1 MKTRFLFI
9 AALAATALCACQ
21 REKADIDGK
30 PVEVNVTILG
40 TVGTHDASG
49 LTRATSVT
57 YENESKVGNLQ
68 VYVFN
73 DGRLEDYRDAGE
85 AMTAQ
90 LTATSGQRTVWALV
104 NAPSIKDVSTESE
117 LKALVSK
124 LSENKTDGFV
134 MSGSTTQEL
143 KDGGTVPVTV
153 KRIVSRVSI
162 KKISTDFQYALA
174 QETLTVDGIYLIN
187 VAADNN
193 YAADGTPA
201 AWVNQLG
208 HKDNGYD
215 TFLYDKVGASVQN
228 SKAYEKE
235 HVFYP
240 YPNPT
245 EKDTYDATWTPRHT
259 MLVVE
264 VTFENKKGYY
274 PVVLPVLERNKTYVI
289 DEMVIRHRPGDVPYQ
304 PLETGD
310 ATVQITVNDWELGLN
325 MGKITL

>member
-1 MKTRFLFI
+1 MKTHSLVT
-9 AALAATALCACQ
+9 AALAALALASCT

-40 TVGTHDASG
+40 TAP
-49 LTRATSVT
+49 TRATSVT
-57 YENESKVGNLQ
+57 YANESKVANLQ

-73 DGRLEDYRDAGE
+73 DGKLEDYQDAGA

-90 LTATSGQRTVWALV
+90 LTATSGERTVWALV
-104 NAPSIKDVSTESE
+104 NAPSIKDVTTEAD
-117 LKALVSK
+117 LKARVSR
-124 LSENKTDGFV
+124 LADNKTNALV
-134 MSGSTTQEL
+134 MSGSATQEL

-153 KRIVSRVSI
+153 KRLVSRVSI
-162 KKISTDFQYALA
+162 KKISTEFQYALA
-174 QETLTVDGIYLIN
+174 GESLTVDGIYLIN
-187 VAADNN
+187 VAGDGN
-193 YAADGTPA
+193 YAADGTPET
-201 AWVNQLG
+201 WVNQLG
-208 HKDNGYD
+208 HKDNGLD
-215 TFLYDKVGASVQN
+215 ALLYDKLSATVN
-228 SKAYEKE
+228 NKKTYEKE

-245 EKDTYDATWTPRHT
+245 QEDSYEADWKPRHT

-264 VTFENKKGYY
+264 VTFEGKKGYY

>member
-1 MKTRFLFI
+1 MKTLSI
-9 AALAATALCACQ
+9 VSAALAAITLCACQ
-21 REKADIDGK
+21 RENDGLEGK

-40 TVGTHDASG
+40 GAP
-49 LTRATSVT
+49 TRATSVT
-57 YENESKVGNLQ
+57 YENESKVSNLQ

-73 DGRLEDYRDAGE
+73 NGRLEDYRDAGA

-104 NAPSIKDVSTESE
+104 NAPALKDITTETE
-117 LKALVSK
+117 LKAKASQL
-124 LSENKTDGFV
+124 TDNQTNAFV
-134 MSGSTTQEL
+134 MAGSTTQEL

-162 KKISTDFQYALA
+162 KKITTDFQYALA
-174 QETLTVDGIYLIN
+174 NETLTIDGIYLIN
-187 VAADNN
+187 VAADNT
-193 YAADGTPA
+193 YAVDGTPRT
-201 AWVNQLG
+201 WVNQLG
-208 HKDNGYD
+208 HKDNSYD
-215 TFLYDKVGASVQN
+215 KYLYDAVNTSVTN
-228 SKAYEKE
+228 SRPYTKE

-245 EKDTYDATWTPRHT
+245 QNDTYNSTWAPRHT

-289 DEMVIRHRPGDVPYQ
+289 DEMVIRHRPGDEPYK

-325 MGKITL
+325 MGTITL

>member
-1 MKTRFLFI
+1 MKTSFI
-9 AALAATALCACQ
+9 VTAALAALALCSCQ
-21 REKADIDGK
+21 RADIDGK

-40 TVGTHDASG
+40 TAP
-49 LTRATSVT
+49 TRATSVT

-73 DGRLEDYRDAGE
+73 DGKLEDYRDAGA

-104 NAPSIKDVSTESE
+104 NAPAITNVTTETE
-117 LKALVSK
+117 LKAKVSL
-124 LSENKTDGFV
+124 LSENATDAFV

-174 QETLTVDGIYLIN
+174 QETLTINGIYLIN
-187 VAADNN
+187 VAGDNT
-193 YAADGTPA
+193 YTADGTPTQ
-201 AWVNQLG
+201 WVNKLG
-208 HKDNGYD
+208 HKDNAYD
-215 TFLYDKVGASVQN
+215 QFLYDKLTSTTVTN
-228 SKAYEKE
+228 KKPYEKE

-245 EKDTYDATWTPRHT
+245 QNDTYDATWAPRHT

-264 VTFENKKGYY
+264 VTFEGKKGYY

-289 DEMVIRHRPGDVPYQ
+289 DEMVIRHRPGDEPYK
-304 PLETGD
+304 PIETGD

-325 MGKITL
+325 MGTITL

>member
-1 MKTRFLFI
+1 MKTHFLVS
-9 AALAATALCACQ
+9 AALAALALASCT

-40 TVGTHDASG
+40 TTP
-49 LTRATSVT
+49 TRATSVT
-57 YENESKVGNLQ
+57 YANESKVANLQ

-73 DGRLEDYRDAGE
+73 NGKLEDYQDAGA

-90 LTATSGQRTVWALV
+90 LTATSGERTVWALV
-104 NAPSIKDVSTESE
+104 NAPSLKDVSTEAE
-117 LKALVSK
+117 LKAKVSR
-124 LSENKTDGFV
+124 LADNKTDAFV
-134 MSGSTTQEL
+134 MSGSATQEL

-174 QETLTVDGIYLIN
+174 QETLTIDGIYLIN
-187 VAADNN
+187 VAGDNT
-193 YAADGTPA
+193 YAADGTPGT
-201 AWVNQLG
+201 WVNQLG
-208 HKDNGYD
+208 HKDNGLD
-215 TFLYDKVGASVQN
+215 AFLYDKLASTTVTN
-228 SKAYEKE
+228 AKPYSKE

-245 EKDTYDATWTPRHT
+245 QDDAYDAAWKPRHT
-259 MLVVE
+259 LLVVE
-264 VTFENKKGYY
+264 VTFEKKKGYY

-289 DEMVIRHRPGDVPYQ
+289 DELVIRHRPGDVPYK
-304 PLETGD
+304 PIETGD
-310 ATVQITVNDWELGLN
+310 ATVQITVNEWELGLN

>member
-1 MKTRFLFI
+1 MKTHSLVT
-9 AALAATALCACQ
+9 AALAALALASCT

-40 TVGTHDASG
+40 TAP
-49 LTRATSVT
+49 TRATSVT
-57 YENESKVGNLQ
+57 YANESKVANLQ

-73 DGRLEDYRDAGE
+73 DGKLEDYQDAGA

-90 LTATSGQRTVWALV
+90 LTATSGERTVWALV
-104 NAPSIKDVSTESE
+104 NAPSLKDVTTEAD
-117 LKALVSK
+117 LKARVSR
-124 LSENKTDGFV
+124 LADNKTNALV

-153 KRIVSRVSI
+153 KRLVSRVSI
-162 KKISTDFQYALA
+162 KKISTEFQYALA
-174 QETLTVDGIYLIN
+174 GESLTVDGIYLIN
-187 VAADNN
+187 VAGDGN
-193 YAADGTPA
+193 YAADGTPET
-201 AWVNQLG
+201 WVNQLG
-208 HKDNGYD
+208 HKDNGLD
-215 TFLYDKVGASVQN
+215 ALLYDKLSATVN
-228 SKAYEKE
+228 NKKTYEKE

-245 EKDTYDATWTPRHT
+245 QEDSYEADWKPRHT

-264 VTFENKKGYY
+264 VTFEGKKGYY

>member
-1 MKTRFLFI
+1 MKTHCILSAAM
-9 AALAATALCACQ
+9 AALALLSCN

-40 TVGTHDASG
+40 GAP
-49 LTRATSVT
+49 TRATSVT
-57 YENESKVGNLQ
+57 YENESKVSNLQ

-73 DGRLEDYRDAGE
+73 NGRLEDYRDAGA

-104 NAPSIKDVSTESE
+104 NAPSLKDITTETE
-117 LKALVSK
+117 LKAKASQL
-124 LSENKTDGFV
+124 TDNQTNAFV
-134 MSGSTTQEL
+134 MAGSTTQEL

-174 QETLTVDGIYLIN
+174 QEDLTIDGIYLIN
-187 VAADNN
+187 VAADNT
-193 YAADGTPA
+193 YAADGTPGQ
-201 AWVNQLG
+201 WVNKLG

-215 TFLYDKVGASVQN
+215 KFLYDAVGATANN
-228 SKAYEKE
+228 SKPYTKE

-245 EKDTYDATWTPRHT
+245 KDDTYEATWAPRHT

-264 VTFENKKGYY
+264 VTFEKKKGYY

-289 DEMVIRHRPGDVPYQ
+289 EEMVIRHRPGDVPYK
-304 PLETGD
+304 PIETGD

-325 MGKITL
+325 MGTITL

>member
-1 MKTRFLFI
+1 MKTKCI
-9 AALAATALCACQ
+9 VSAALAALALISCN
-21 REKADIDGK
+21 REKADIGGK

-40 TVGTHDASG
+40 TAP
-49 LTRATSVT
+49 TRATGVT

-73 DGRLEDYRDAGE
+73 EGRLEDYRDAGA

-90 LTATSGQRTVWALV
+90 LTATSGQRTIWALV
-104 NAPSIKDVSTESE
+104 NAPALNNVTTETE
-117 LKALVSK
+117 LKAKVSQ
-124 LSENKTDGFV
+124 LSDNQTDGFV
-134 MSGSTTQEL
+134 MSGYTTQEL

-174 QETLTVDGIYLIN
+174 QETLTIDGIYLIN
-187 VAADNN
+187 VAADNT
-193 YAADGTPA
+193 YATDGTPSQ
-201 AWVNQLG
+201 WVNKLG
-208 HKDNGYD
+208 HKDSAYD
-215 TFLYDKVGASVQN
+215 KYLYDAPN
-228 SKAYEKE
+228 KATVSNGKPYEKE

-245 EKDTYDATWTPRHT
+245 KDDTYDATWAPRHT

-274 PVVLPVLERNKTYVI
+274 PVVLPALERNKTYVI
-289 DEMVIRHRPGDVPYQ
+289 DEMVIRHRPGDVPYK

-325 MGKITL
+325 MGTITL

>member
-1 MKTRFLFI
+1 MKTHFLVT
-9 AALAATALCACQ
+9 AALAALALASCT

-40 TVGTHDASG
+40 TVP
-49 LTRATSVT
+49 TRATAVT
-57 YENESKVGNLQ
+57 YANESKVANLQ

-73 DGRLEDYRDAGE
+73 EGKLEDYQDAGA

-90 LTATSGQRTVWALV
+90 LTATSGKRTVWALV
-104 NAPSIKDVSTESE
+104 NAPSIQDVTTETD
-117 LKALVSK
+117 LKAKVSQ
-124 LSENKTDGFV
+124 LAENKTDAFV

-174 QETLTVDGIYLIN
+174 SESLTVDGIYLIN
-187 VAADNN
+187 VAGDNT
-193 YAADGTPA
+193 YAADGTPGT
-201 AWVNQLG
+201 WVNQLK
-208 HKDNGYD
+208 HQD
-215 TFLYDKVGASVQN
+215 TPLDALLYDKVSATVN
-228 SKAYEKE
+228 NKTAYEKE

-245 EKDTYDATWTPRHT
+245 QEDTYDATWKPRHT

-264 VTFENKKGYY
+264 VTFEGKKGYY
-274 PVVLPVLERNKTYVI
+274 PVVLPALERNKTYEI
-289 DEMVIRHRPGDVPYQ
+289 DEMVIRHRPGDVPYK

-310 ATVQITVNDWELGLN
+310 ATVQITVNDWEIGLN